1 MKNYFKS
8 IDKYF
13 DGELTENEF
22 IEFENEMKSNKQL
35 KAEVEMQKEIKDSL
49 NDKQVF
55 DLLNN
60 LEEIHEEAGIGQNS
74 NANQEPVVRELF
86 IKKIQ
91 LAAAV
96 IIVMIIASS
105 VFYFLSNRTMSNET
119 LYGIYYEPAKT
130 VLLVRSGNSE
140 EVDLMQAL
148 QKYNHKDYKGAI
160 EVFEN
165 NNSVMAKFYL
175 ALSYME
181 TNRLDEAVNLLKS
194 IIEDN
199 GNLFVDQAEWYLGL
213 CYLKLNE
220 TAKALIQFSKISHSN
235 STYKIKSEE
244 ILKNI

>member
-13 DGELTENEF
+13 DGEMSKTEL
-22 IEFENEMKSNKQL
+22 IEFENEKKSNKQL
-35 KAEVEMQKEIKDSL
+35 KAEVELQKEIKDSL
-49 NDKQVF
+49 HDKQIF
-55 DLLNN
+55 DLKSN
-60 LEEIHEEAGIGQNS
+60 LEEIHKEAGIAQDID
-74 NANQEPVVRELF
+74 ANQEPVVRELF

-91 LAAAV
+91 LAAA
-96 IIVMIIASS
+96 IIVVMIIASS
-105 VFYFLSNRTMSNET
+105 VFYFLNTRTMSNET

-130 VLLVRSGNSE
+130 VLVVRSGNTD

-148 QKYNHKDYKGAI
+148 QKYNHKDYNGAI
-160 EVFEN
+160 EVFEKD
-165 NNSVMAKFYL
+165 NSIMAKFYL

-181 TNRLDEAVNLLKS
+181 TNRIVDAVNLLKS

-199 GNLFVDQAEWYLGL
+199 DNLFVDQAEWYLGL

-220 TAKALIQFSKISHSN
+220 TEKAIIQFSKISQSN
-235 STYKIKSEE
+235 NTYKIKSEE

>member
-13 DGELTENEF
+13 DGEMKKNELV
-22 IEFENEMKSNKQL
+22 EFENEMKSNKQL
-35 KAEVEMQKEIKDSL
+35 KAEVELQKEIKDSL
-49 NDKQVF
+49 HDKRIF
-55 DLLNN
+55 DLRNN
-60 LEEIHEEAGIGQNS
+60 LEEIHKEAGIAQGIV
-74 NANQEPVVRELF
+74 ANQEPVVRELF

-96 IIVMIIASS
+96 IVVMIIASS
-105 VFYFLSNRTMSNET
+105 VFYFLNNRTMSNET

-130 VLLVRSGNSE
+130 VLFERSANTN

-148 QKYNHKDYKGAI
+148 QKYNYKDYDGAI
-160 EVFEN
+160 EVFVKD
-165 NNSVMAKFYL
+165 NSIMAKFYL

-181 TNRLDEAVNLLKS
+181 TNRIADAVNLFKS

-199 GNLFVDQAEWYLGL
+199 ESLFVDQAEWYLGL

-220 TAKALIQFSKISHSN
+220 TEKAIIQFSKISQSN
-235 STYKIKSEE
+235 STYKIKSKE
-244 ILKNI
+244 IIKNI